1 MPHASTDLPYGV
13 RDVLRLAL
21 DCDVCPAVVR
31 AVLRG
36 EPLKS
41 RARQRV
47 YRTLLAKELAGWIAA
62 PTEEP

>member
-1 MPHASTDLPYGV
+1 
-13 RDVLRLAL
+13 
-21 DCDVCPAVVR
+21 VVR

-47 YRTLLAKELAGWIAA
+47 YRALEKMERLHWIGVQ
-62 PTEEP
+62 P